1 MKKKSMAKKKMPMT
15 TVNGKKV
22 PAFAADGKG
31 ANDIKK
37 GYAAKLKS
45 YRKVSATDKAK
56 KVGSK
61 VKDLVTMGPTRRA
74 VKSVVGKIKSA
85 TKMKKAPMKV
95 TAKQASKLP
104 ANLVKAIR
112 AKEGSAA
119 KMKKAAMKLKK
130 DSMAMMKKSVMEMKK
145 ASAMKM
151 KMKKAMAKMKKA
163 SMAKMGHKKK

>member
-1 MKKKSMAKKKMPMT
+1 MKKSMAKKKMPMT

-31 ANDIKK
+31 AGD
-37 GYAAKLKS
+37 LK
-45 YRKVSATDKAK
+45 
-56 KVGSK
+56 
-61 VKDLVTMGPTRRA
+61 
-74 VKSVVGKIKSA
+74 KSA
-85 TKMKKAPMKV
+85 AKMKKAPMKV

-119 KMKKAAMKLKK
+119 KMKKAAMKMKK
-130 DSMAMMKKSVMEMKK
+130 DSMAMMKKSAMEMKK

-151 KMKKAMAKMKKA
+151 KMKKSMAKMKKP

>member
-31 ANDIKK
+31 ANDMKK
-37 GYAAKLKS
+37 GSAAKRVSGKALK
-45 YRKVSATDKAK
+45 AAGKA
-56 KVGSK
+56 
-61 VKDLVTMGPTRRA
+61 
-74 VKSVVGKIKSA
+74 GKIIADKL
-85 TKMKKAPMKV
+85 TKERIAKGKRGSAPMKV

-104 ANLVKAIR
+104 ANLVKAIK

-130 DSMAMMKKSVMEMKK
+130 DSMAMLKKSVMEMKK

-151 KMKKAMAKMKKA
+151 KMKKSMAKMKKA

>member
-31 ANDIKK
+31 AGDLKK
-37 GYAAKLKS
+37 GSAA
-45 YRKVSATDKAK
+45 T
-56 KVGSK
+56 
-61 VKDLVTMGPTRRA
+61 
-74 VKSVVGKIKSA
+74 
-85 TKMKKAPMKV
+85 MKKKSMAKV
-95 TAKQASKLP
+95 TAAQKKKLNP
-104 ANLVKAIR
+104 GLLAAI
-112 AKEGSAA
+112 KKSEGSAA

-130 DSMAMMKKSVMEMKK
+130 ESAMKLKKSMAMLKKSMATMKK

-151 KMKKAMAKMKKA
+151 KMKKSAAKMKKA